1 MDVWEVIKQIE
12 GRYRLEFLRGLQ
24 KGREMMC
31 TTSSDASMWWQT
43 GVHGGAE
50 NKKKLNENL
59 YLEALTSLPPPRAR
73 RTLVARY
80 LPPERILELFCLQK
94 FSGPR

>member
-1 MDVWEVIKQIE
+1 
-12 GRYRLEFLRGLQ
+12 
-24 KGREMMC
+24 MMC

-59 YLEALTSLPPPRAR
+59 YLEALTSLPPPAPPSSAWGGWEQRAPP
-73 RTLVARY
+73 RTFLMFA
-80 LPPERILELFCLQK
+80 
-94 FSGPR
+94 